1 MDLYKRVSYKLSKLL
16 TLEYSSSFGMS
27 SKLFDA
33 SIRDDIYAV
42 YGLVRIADEI
52 VDTYIGEGQREL
64 LDDLESET
72 YVAMK
77 RGYSTNPIVHSFA
90 LTATRYGIEQHLVA
104 AFFTSMR
111 MDLEPIVYDEAQYKT
126 YIYGSAEVV
135 GLMCLRVFCK
145 NDAKLYEQLRPSA
158 QALGAAYQKVNF
170 LRDITSDNDERGRM
184 YFPGATYESFDELA
198 KQAVVTDIKND
209 FANALPGLH
218 ALPKSAKAAVM
229 LSATYYQKVLN
240 KLDAAPVNEIKVSRI
255 RVNGA
260 YKLWLLVKVYVQCK
274 VLS

>member
-1 MDLYKRVSYKLSKLL
+1 MDLYKLVSYKLSKLL

-33 SIRDDIYAV
+33 AIRDDIYAV

-52 VDTYIGEGQREL
+52 VDTYMGEGQREL

-90 LTATRYGIEQHLVA
+90 LTAAQYGIEQHLVTA
-104 AFFTSMR
+104 YFASMR
-111 MDLEPIVYDEAQYKT
+111 MDLEPVAYDEAQYKT

-145 NDAKLYEQLRPSA
+145 NDTAQYDELRASA

-170 LRDITSDNDERGRM
+170 LRDIASDNDERSRM
-184 YFPGATYESFDELA
+184 YFPGKTYETFDELA
-198 KQAVVTDIKND
+198 KQAVVADIKND
-209 FANALPGLH
+209 FANALPGLR

-229 LSATYYQKVLN
+229 LSTTYYQKVLD
-240 KLDAAPVNEIKVSRI
+240 KLDAASVNEIKSSRI
-255 RVNGA
+255 RVSGA
-260 YKLWLLVKVYVQCK
+260 YKLWLLAKVYVQYRM
-274 VLS
+274 LS